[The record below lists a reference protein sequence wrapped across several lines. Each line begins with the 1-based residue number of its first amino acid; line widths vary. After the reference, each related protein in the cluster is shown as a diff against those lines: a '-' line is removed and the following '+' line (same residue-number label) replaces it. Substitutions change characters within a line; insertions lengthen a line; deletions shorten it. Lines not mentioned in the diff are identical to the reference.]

1 MINAG
6 ICPKCDKPLSYVKAE
21 RIAVGPSSS
30 QIEWHG
36 VSFIC
41 PSCSS
46 ILSVSIDPVE
56 LKAWKWQAVAEIQTY
71 VRLSSEQS
79 VKQAMHETTQE
90 VDRLLRIRLKQ
101 NPTRRQRTFNQ
112 R

>member
-1 MINAG
+1 MNNAG
-6 ICPKCDKPLSYVKAE
+6 KCPKCDKSLSYVKAE
-21 RIAVGPSSS
+21 RIAVGPSSK
-30 QIEWHG
+30 QIQWHG

-56 LKAWKWQAVAEIQTY
+56 LKAWKLEAVAEIQTY
-71 VRLSSEQS
+71 VRLSSEQI

-90 VDRLLRIRLKQ
+90 VDRLLSIHLKRK
-101 NPTRRQRTFNQ
+101 PKRQ
-112 R
+112 